1 MKIKTIKQN
10 LSLLLSCVLILT
22 NVANTYALSSIRADK
37 NINITTIETSQANVV
52 YLKNG
57 EGSLTLGNGTVNNP
71 YQNIR
76 TALKNIKNGQTLKL
90 VGTVSY
96 TKYEVDNEKAPL
108 PLIIDK
114 NITIEGSSGKLPTDV
129 DADGLVIRAPIQ
141 LGANVTFKNIKLQ
154 LVPQVV
160 LGAGGRQ
167 NILGAQSPM
176 AATIFAAGNTLT
188 LDNVNTK
195 VGTNSLQDKD
205 RPYISGGTYK
215 NNGTL
220 GKKSVI
226 NIINPNSQTK
236 FAAIYAGDYWNDRNI
251 DVEINLNSS
260 VLNNK
265 IYTGGFSKK
274 LTGNVSVRLGDKSN
288 IYSFDKT
295 NHSGN
300 LNVTVDKD
308 SYMDNLDI
316 NGIDELT
323 LDENA
328 KVILK
333 KGSDL
338 NIKNINIKKDSVLDL
353 RKGNNLN
360 LKGNL
365 TGANNVNNAGCVLIA
380 STQTLN
386 ISNEVIGIT
395 KLNHL
400 NTIYSQV
407 VANNHQYVKANKSS
421 NGDFVLDNI
430 VHRGYI
436 LEKNISGNN
445 KIWTVVKGNNI
456 FKDFIWG
463 SEYNEII
470 KPSKYKDYDISLS
483 FINDKGANYIPYNQ
497 DWDDFEFTLKKAD
510 GTILDEYS
518 ALDDMDICFI
528 VNYLSGEITLNI
540 LNENYEGTVRLS
552 VKNKVANKSAIKDI
566 IISKEKIV
574 EQKPEIPNKPEEK
587 PNKVSGI
594 KATSNSYNSIKLTW
608 NKVENADG
616 YSVYTSTSKDGKY
629 TLNSSIKGN
638 STASKVISGLN
649 TNTTYYYKVRAY
661 KMIDD
666 KKTYGSYSSIVSV
679 KPVLSN
685 TVATAQ
691 AVSYNSSKVNWSAV
705 NGANGYAVYRSTSK
719 DGKYTLRKTITSKN
733 TIEFTDTGLDTN
745 TTYYYKVRPYRMI
758 EDKKE
763 YGSYSEIVCAK
774 PVLSKTTITVS
785 STSKKATIKWNKVLG
800 ASGYKVYSAT
810 SSDGTYSL
818 KKTITSINTLSYTN
832 TNLVSGKTYY
842 YKVRAYRN
850 VNGNVVYGPYSVVKS
865 QKIK

>member
-37 NINITTIETSQANVV
+37 NINITARETSQANVV

-108 PLIIDK
+108 PLMINK

-129 DADGLVIRAPIQ
+129 DADGLVVRAPIQ

-220 GKKSVI
+220 GEKSVI

-574 EQKPEIPNKPEEK
+574 ELKPEIPNKPEEK

-608 NKVENADG
+608 NK
-616 YSVYTSTSKDGKY
+616 T
-629 TLNSSIKGN
+629 
-638 STASKVISGLN
+638 
-649 TNTTYYYKVRAY
+649 
-661 KMIDD
+661 
-666 KKTYGSYSSIVSV
+666 
-679 KPVLSN
+679 
-685 TVATAQ
+685 
-691 AVSYNSSKVNWSAV
+691 V

-745 TTYYYKVRPYRMI
+745 TTYYYKVRAYRMI
-758 EDKKE
+758 ADKKK

-785 STSKKATIKWNKVLG
+785 SKSKKATIKWNKVLG

-850 VNGNVVYGPYSVVKS
+850 VNGKVVYGPYSAVKS
-865 QKIK
+865 KKIK

>member
-37 NINITTIETSQANVV
+37 NINITARETSQANVV

-108 PLIIDK
+108 PLMINK

-129 DADGLVIRAPIQ
+129 DADGLVVRAPIQ

-220 GKKSVI
+220 GEKSVI

-463 SEYNEII
+463 NEYNEII

-540 LNENYEGTVRLS
+540 LNENYEGKVRLS

-574 EQKPEIPNKPEEK
+574 EPKPEIPNKPEEK

-608 NKVENADG
+608 NKA
-616 YSVYTSTSKDGKY
+616 
-629 TLNSSIKGN
+629 I
-638 STASKVISGLN
+638 
-649 TNTTYYYKVRAY
+649 
-661 KMIDD
+661 
-666 KKTYGSYSSIVSV
+666 
-679 KPVLSN
+679 
-685 TVATAQ
+685 
-691 AVSYNSSKVNWSAV
+691 

-810 SSDGTYSL
+810 SSNGTYSL

-850 VNGNVVYGPYSVVKS
+850 VNGKVVYGPYSAVKS
-865 QKIK
+865 KKIK

>member
-37 NINITTIETSQANVV
+37 NINITARETSQANVV

-108 PLIIDK
+108 PLMINK

-129 DADGLVIRAPIQ
+129 DADGLVVRAPIQ

-220 GKKSVI
+220 GEKSVI

-463 SEYNEII
+463 NEYNEII

-540 LNENYEGTVRLS
+540 LNENYEGKVRLS

-574 EQKPEIPNKPEEK
+574 EPKPEIPNKPEEK

-608 NKVENADG
+608 NKV
-616 YSVYTSTSKDGKY
+616 
-629 TLNSSIKGN
+629 I
-638 STASKVISGLN
+638 
-649 TNTTYYYKVRAY
+649 
-661 KMIDD
+661 
-666 KKTYGSYSSIVSV
+666 
-679 KPVLSN
+679 
-685 TVATAQ
+685 
-691 AVSYNSSKVNWSAV
+691 

-745 TTYYYKVRPYRMI
+745 TTYYYKVRAYRMI
-758 EDKKE
+758 ADKKK

-785 STSKKATIKWNKVLG
+785 SKSKKATIKWNKVLG

-810 SSDGTYSL
+810 SSNGTYSL

-850 VNGNVVYGPYSVVKS
+850 VNGKVVYGPYSSVKS
-865 QKIK
+865 KKIK

>member
-108 PLIIDK
+108 PLMINK

-129 DADGLVIRAPIQ
+129 DADGLVVRAPIQ

-220 GKKSVI
+220 GEKSVI

-540 LNENYEGTVRLS
+540 LNENYEGKVILS
-552 VKNKVANKSAIKDI
+552 VKNKKTNKSASKDI

-574 EQKPEIPNKPEEK
+574 EPKPETPNKPEEK
-587 PNKVSGI
+587 PNKVLGI

-608 NKVENADG
+608 NKA
-616 YSVYTSTSKDGKY
+616 
-629 TLNSSIKGN
+629 I
-638 STASKVISGLN
+638 
-649 TNTTYYYKVRAY
+649 
-661 KMIDD
+661 
-666 KKTYGSYSSIVSV
+666 
-679 KPVLSN
+679 
-685 TVATAQ
+685 
-691 AVSYNSSKVNWSAV
+691 

-785 STSKKATIKWNKVLG
+785 SKSKKATIKWNKVLG

-850 VNGNVVYGPYSVVKS
+850 VNGKVVYGPYSAVKS
-865 QKIK
+865 KKIK

>member
-37 NINITTIETSQANVV
+37 NINITARETSQANVV

-108 PLIIDK
+108 PLMINK

-129 DADGLVIRAPIQ
+129 DADGLVVRAPIQ

-195 VGTNSLQDKD
+195 VGTSSLQDKD

-220 GKKSVI
+220 GEKSVI

-365 TGANNVNNAGCVLIA
+365 TGANNVNNAGCMLIA

-463 SEYNEII
+463 NEYNEII

-540 LNENYEGTVRLS
+540 LNENYEGKVILS
-552 VKNKVANKSAIKDI
+552 VKNKKTNKSASKDI

-574 EQKPEIPNKPEEK
+574 EPK
-587 PNKVSGI
+587 PNKVLGI

-608 NKVENADG
+608 NKA
-616 YSVYTSTSKDGKY
+616 
-629 TLNSSIKGN
+629 I
-638 STASKVISGLN
+638 
-649 TNTTYYYKVRAY
+649 
-661 KMIDD
+661 
-666 KKTYGSYSSIVSV
+666 
-679 KPVLSN
+679 
-685 TVATAQ
+685 
-691 AVSYNSSKVNWSAV
+691 

-745 TTYYYKVRPYRMI
+745 TTYYYKVRAYRMI
-758 EDKKE
+758 ADKKK

-785 STSKKATIKWNKVLG
+785 SKSKKATIKWNKVLG

-850 VNGNVVYGPYSVVKS
+850 VNGKVVYGPYSAVKS
-865 QKIK
+865 KKIK

>member
-37 NINITTIETSQANVV
+37 NINITARETSQANVV

-57 EGSLTLGNGTVNNP
+57 EGSLTIGNGTVNNP

-108 PLIIDK
+108 PLMIDK

-129 DADGLVIRAPIQ
+129 DADGLVVRAPIQ

-574 EQKPEIPNKPEEK
+574 EPKPEIPNKPEEK

-608 NKVENADG
+608 NK
-616 YSVYTSTSKDGKY
+616 T
-629 TLNSSIKGN
+629 
-638 STASKVISGLN
+638 
-649 TNTTYYYKVRAY
+649 
-661 KMIDD
+661 
-666 KKTYGSYSSIVSV
+666 
-679 KPVLSN
+679 
-685 TVATAQ
+685 
-691 AVSYNSSKVNWSAV
+691 V

-850 VNGNVVYGPYSVVKS
+850 VNGKVVYGPYSAVKS
-865 QKIK
+865 KKIK

>member
-37 NINITTIETSQANVV
+37 NINITARETSQANVV

-108 PLIIDK
+108 PLMINK

-129 DADGLVIRAPIQ
+129 DADGLVVRAPIQ

-220 GKKSVI
+220 GEKSVI

-470 KPSKYKDYDISLS
+470 KPSKDKDYDISLS

-540 LNENYEGTVRLS
+540 LNENYEGKVILS
-552 VKNKVANKSAIKDI
+552 VKNKKTNKSASKDI

-574 EQKPEIPNKPEEK
+574 EPKPEIPNKPEEK

-608 NKVENADG
+608 NKA
-616 YSVYTSTSKDGKY
+616 
-629 TLNSSIKGN
+629 I
-638 STASKVISGLN
+638 
-649 TNTTYYYKVRAY
+649 
-661 KMIDD
+661 
-666 KKTYGSYSSIVSV
+666 
-679 KPVLSN
+679 
-685 TVATAQ
+685 
-691 AVSYNSSKVNWSAV
+691 

-745 TTYYYKVRPYRMI
+745 TTYYYKVRAYRMI
-758 EDKKE
+758 ADKKK

-810 SSDGTYSL
+810 SSNGTYSL

-850 VNGNVVYGPYSVVKS
+850 VNGNIIYGPYSAVKS
-865 QKIK
+865 KKIK

>member
-37 NINITTIETSQANVV
+37 NINITARETSQANVV

-57 EGSLTLGNGTVNNP
+57 EGSLTIGNGTVNNP

-96 TKYEVDNEKAPL
+96 TKYEEDNEKAPL

-129 DADGLVIRAPIQ
+129 DADGLVVRAPIQ

-220 GKKSVI
+220 GEKSVI

-445 KIWTVVKGNNI
+445 KIWTVIKGNNI

-540 LNENYEGTVRLS
+540 LNENYEGKVRLS

-574 EQKPEIPNKPEEK
+574 EPKPETPNKPEEK

-608 NKVENADG
+608 NKA
-616 YSVYTSTSKDGKY
+616 
-629 TLNSSIKGN
+629 I
-638 STASKVISGLN
+638 
-649 TNTTYYYKVRAY
+649 
-661 KMIDD
+661 
-666 KKTYGSYSSIVSV
+666 
-679 KPVLSN
+679 
-685 TVATAQ
+685 
-691 AVSYNSSKVNWSAV
+691 

-745 TTYYYKVRPYRMI
+745 TTYYYKVRAYRMI
-758 EDKKE
+758 ADQKK

-785 STSKKATIKWNKVLG
+785 SKSKKATIKWNKVLG

-810 SSDGTYSL
+810 SSNGTYSL

-850 VNGNVVYGPYSVVKS
+850 VNGKVVYGPYSAVKS
-865 QKIK
+865 KKIK

>member
-37 NINITTIETSQANVV
+37 NINITDRETSQANVV

-108 PLIIDK
+108 PLMINK

-129 DADGLVIRAPIQ
+129 DADGLVVRAPIQ

-176 AATIFAAGNTLT
+176 AATIFVAGNTLT

-195 VGTNSLQDKD
+195 VGTSSLQDKD

-220 GKKSVI
+220 GEKSVI

-365 TGANNVNNAGCVLIA
+365 TGANNVNNAGCMLIA

-386 ISNEVIGIT
+386 ISNEVIGVT

-463 SEYNEII
+463 NEYNEII

-540 LNENYEGTVRLS
+540 LNENYEGKVILS
-552 VKNKVANKSAIKDI
+552 VKNKKTNKSASKDI

-574 EQKPEIPNKPEEK
+574 EPKPETPNKPEEK
-587 PNKVSGI
+587 PNKVLGI

-608 NKVENADG
+608 NKA
-616 YSVYTSTSKDGKY
+616 
-629 TLNSSIKGN
+629 I
-638 STASKVISGLN
+638 
-649 TNTTYYYKVRAY
+649 
-661 KMIDD
+661 
-666 KKTYGSYSSIVSV
+666 
-679 KPVLSN
+679 
-685 TVATAQ
+685 
-691 AVSYNSSKVNWSAV
+691 

-745 TTYYYKVRPYRMI
+745 TTYYYKVRAYRMI
-758 EDKKE
+758 ADKKK

-785 STSKKATIKWNKVLG
+785 SKSKKATIKWNKVLG

-810 SSDGTYSL
+810 SSNGTYSL

-850 VNGNVVYGPYSVVKS
+850 VNGKVVYGPYSAVKS
-865 QKIK
+865 KKIK

>member
-37 NINITTIETSQANVV
+37 NINITARETSQANVV

-108 PLIIDK
+108 PLMINK

-129 DADGLVIRAPIQ
+129 DADGLVVRAPIQ

-195 VGTNSLQDKD
+195 VGTSSLQDKD

-220 GKKSVI
+220 GEKSVI

-365 TGANNVNNAGCVLIA
+365 TGANNVNNAGCMLIA

-463 SEYNEII
+463 SEYNDII

-540 LNENYEGTVRLS
+540 LNENYEGKVILS
-552 VKNKVANKSAIKDI
+552 VKNKKTNKSASKDI

-574 EQKPEIPNKPEEK
+574 EPKPETPNKPEEK
-587 PNKVSGI
+587 PNKVLGI

-608 NKVENADG
+608 NKA
-616 YSVYTSTSKDGKY
+616 
-629 TLNSSIKGN
+629 I
-638 STASKVISGLN
+638 
-649 TNTTYYYKVRAY
+649 
-661 KMIDD
+661 
-666 KKTYGSYSSIVSV
+666 
-679 KPVLSN
+679 
-685 TVATAQ
+685 
-691 AVSYNSSKVNWSAV
+691 

-745 TTYYYKVRPYRMI
+745 TTYYYKVRAYRMI
-758 EDKKE
+758 ADKKK

-785 STSKKATIKWNKVLG
+785 SKSKKATIKWNKVLG

-850 VNGNVVYGPYSVVKS
+850 VNGKVVYGPYSAVKS
-865 QKIK
+865 KKIK

>member
-37 NINITTIETSQANVV
+37 NINITARETSQANVV

-108 PLIIDK
+108 PLMIDK

-129 DADGLVIRAPIQ
+129 DADGLVVRAPIQ

-540 LNENYEGTVRLS
+540 LNENYEGKVILS
-552 VKNKVANKSAIKDI
+552 VKNKKTNKSASKDI

-574 EQKPEIPNKPEEK
+574 EPKPETPNKPEEK
-587 PNKVSGI
+587 PNKVLGI

-608 NKVENADG
+608 NKA
-616 YSVYTSTSKDGKY
+616 
-629 TLNSSIKGN
+629 I
-638 STASKVISGLN
+638 
-649 TNTTYYYKVRAY
+649 
-661 KMIDD
+661 
-666 KKTYGSYSSIVSV
+666 
-679 KPVLSN
+679 
-685 TVATAQ
+685 
-691 AVSYNSSKVNWSAV
+691 

-745 TTYYYKVRPYRMI
+745 TTYYYKVRAYRMI
-758 EDKKE
+758 ADKKK

-785 STSKKATIKWNKVLG
+785 SKSKKATIKWNKVLG

-810 SSDGTYSL
+810 SSNGTYSL

>member
-37 NINITTIETSQANVV
+37 NINITARETSQANVV

-57 EGSLTLGNGTVNNP
+57 EGSLTIGNGTVNNP

-108 PLIIDK
+108 PLMINK

-129 DADGLVIRAPIQ
+129 DADGLVVRAPIQ

-220 GKKSVI
+220 GEKSVI

-540 LNENYEGTVRLS
+540 LNENYEGKVILS
-552 VKNKVANKSAIKDI
+552 VKNKKTNKSASKDI

-574 EQKPEIPNKPEEK
+574 EPKPETPNKPEEK

-594 KATSNSYNSIKLTW
+594 KATSNSYHSIKLTW
-608 NKVENADG
+608 N
-616 YSVYTSTSKDGKY
+616 T
-629 TLNSSIKGN
+629 
-638 STASKVISGLN
+638 
-649 TNTTYYYKVRAY
+649 
-661 KMIDD
+661 
-666 KKTYGSYSSIVSV
+666 
-679 KPVLSN
+679 
-685 TVATAQ
+685 
-691 AVSYNSSKVNWSAV
+691 AV

-745 TTYYYKVRPYRMI
+745 TTYYYKVRAYRMI
-758 EDKKE
+758 ADKKK

-785 STSKKATIKWNKVLG
+785 SKSKKATIKWNKVLG

-810 SSDGTYSL
+810 SSNGTYSL

-850 VNGNVVYGPYSVVKS
+850 VNGKVVYGPYSAVKS
-865 QKIK
+865 KKIK

>member
-22 NVANTYALSSIRADK
+22 NVANTYALSSIKADK
-37 NINITTIETSQANVV
+37 NINITDRETSQANVV

-57 EGSLTLGNGTVNNP
+57 EGSQTLGNGTANNP

-96 TKYEVDNEKAPL
+96 TKYEVDKEKAPL
-108 PLIIDK
+108 PLMINK

-129 DADGLVIRAPIQ
+129 DADGLVVRAPIQ

-220 GKKSVI
+220 GEKSVI

-463 SEYNEII
+463 NEYNEII

-540 LNENYEGTVRLS
+540 LNENYEGKVILS
-552 VKNKVANKSAIKDI
+552 VKNKKTNKSASKDI

-574 EQKPEIPNKPEEK
+574 EPKPETPNKPEEK
-587 PNKVSGI
+587 PNKVLGI

-608 NKVENADG
+608 NKA
-616 YSVYTSTSKDGKY
+616 
-629 TLNSSIKGN
+629 I
-638 STASKVISGLN
+638 
-649 TNTTYYYKVRAY
+649 
-661 KMIDD
+661 
-666 KKTYGSYSSIVSV
+666 
-679 KPVLSN
+679 
-685 TVATAQ
+685 
-691 AVSYNSSKVNWSAV
+691 

-745 TTYYYKVRPYRMI
+745 TTYYYKVRAYRMI
-758 EDKKE
+758 ADKKK

-785 STSKKATIKWNKVLG
+785 SKSKKATIKWNKVLG

-810 SSDGTYSL
+810 SSNGTYSL

-850 VNGNVVYGPYSVVKS
+850 VNGKVVYGPYSAVKS
-865 QKIK
+865 KKIK

>member
-37 NINITTIETSQANVV
+37 NINITARETSQANVV

-57 EGSLTLGNGTVNNP
+57 EGSLTIGNGTVNNP

-108 PLIIDK
+108 PLMIDK
-114 NITIEGSSGKLPTDV
+114 NIIIEGSSGKLPTDV
-129 DADGLVIRAPIQ
+129 DADGLVVRAPIQ

-574 EQKPEIPNKPEEK
+574 ELKPEIPNKPEEK

-608 NKVENADG
+608 NK
-616 YSVYTSTSKDGKY
+616 T
-629 TLNSSIKGN
+629 
-638 STASKVISGLN
+638 
-649 TNTTYYYKVRAY
+649 
-661 KMIDD
+661 
-666 KKTYGSYSSIVSV
+666 
-679 KPVLSN
+679 
-685 TVATAQ
+685 
-691 AVSYNSSKVNWSAV
+691 V

-745 TTYYYKVRPYRMI
+745 TTYYYKVRAYRMI
-758 EDKKE
+758 ADKKK

-774 PVLSKTTITVS
+774 PVLSKTKITVS
-785 STSKKATIKWNKVLG
+785 SKSKKATIKWNKVLG

-850 VNGNVVYGPYSVVKS
+850 VNGKVVYGPYSAVKS
-865 QKIK
+865 KKIK

>member
-574 EQKPEIPNKPEEK
+574 EPKPEIHNKPEEK

-608 NKVENADG
+608 NK
-616 YSVYTSTSKDGKY
+616 T
-629 TLNSSIKGN
+629 
-638 STASKVISGLN
+638 
-649 TNTTYYYKVRAY
+649 
-661 KMIDD
+661 
-666 KKTYGSYSSIVSV
+666 
-679 KPVLSN
+679 
-685 TVATAQ
+685 
-691 AVSYNSSKVNWSAV
+691 V

>member
-22 NVANTYALSSIRADK
+22 NVANTYALSSIKADK
-37 NINITTIETSQANVV
+37 NINITDRETSQANVV

-57 EGSLTLGNGTVNNP
+57 EGSQTLGNGTANNP

-96 TKYEVDNEKAPL
+96 TKYEVDKEKAPL
-108 PLIIDK
+108 PLMIDK

-129 DADGLVIRAPIQ
+129 DADGLVVRAPIQ
-141 LGANVTFKNIKLQ
+141 LGANVTFKDIKLQ

-220 GKKSVI
+220 GEKSVI

-463 SEYNEII
+463 NEYNEII

-540 LNENYEGTVRLS
+540 LNENYEGKVILS
-552 VKNKVANKSAIKDI
+552 VKNKKTNKSASKDI

-574 EQKPEIPNKPEEK
+574 EPKPETPNKPEEK
-587 PNKVSGI
+587 PNKVLGI

-608 NKVENADG
+608 NKA
-616 YSVYTSTSKDGKY
+616 
-629 TLNSSIKGN
+629 I
-638 STASKVISGLN
+638 
-649 TNTTYYYKVRAY
+649 
-661 KMIDD
+661 
-666 KKTYGSYSSIVSV
+666 
-679 KPVLSN
+679 
-685 TVATAQ
+685 
-691 AVSYNSSKVNWSAV
+691 

-745 TTYYYKVRPYRMI
+745 TTYYYKVRAYRMI
-758 EDKKE
+758 ADKKK

-785 STSKKATIKWNKVLG
+785 SKSKKATIKWNKVLG

-810 SSDGTYSL
+810 SSNGTYSL

-850 VNGNVVYGPYSVVKS
+850 VNGKVVYGPYSAVKS
-865 QKIK
+865 KKIK

>member
-37 NINITTIETSQANVV
+37 NINITARETSQANVV

-108 PLIIDK
+108 PLMINK

-129 DADGLVIRAPIQ
+129 DADGLVVRAPIQ

-195 VGTNSLQDKD
+195 VGTSSLQDKD

-220 GKKSVI
+220 GEKSVI

-540 LNENYEGTVRLS
+540 LNENYEGKVILS
-552 VKNKVANKSAIKDI
+552 VKNKKTNKSASKDI

-574 EQKPEIPNKPEEK
+574 EPKPETPNKPEEK
-587 PNKVSGI
+587 PNKVLGI

-608 NKVENADG
+608 NKA
-616 YSVYTSTSKDGKY
+616 
-629 TLNSSIKGN
+629 I
-638 STASKVISGLN
+638 
-649 TNTTYYYKVRAY
+649 
-661 KMIDD
+661 
-666 KKTYGSYSSIVSV
+666 
-679 KPVLSN
+679 
-685 TVATAQ
+685 
-691 AVSYNSSKVNWSAV
+691 

-745 TTYYYKVRPYRMI
+745 TTYYYKVRAYRMI
-758 EDKKE
+758 ADKKK

-785 STSKKATIKWNKVLG
+785 SKSKKATIKWNKVLG

-810 SSDGTYSL
+810 SSNGTYSL

-850 VNGNVVYGPYSVVKS
+850 VNGKVVYGPYSAVKS
-865 QKIK
+865 KKIK

>member
-37 NINITTIETSQANVV
+37 NINITARETSQANVV

-57 EGSLTLGNGTVNNP
+57 EGSLTIGNGTVNNP

-108 PLIIDK
+108 PLMIDK
-114 NITIEGSSGKLPTDV
+114 NIIIEGSSGKLPTDV
-129 DADGLVIRAPIQ
+129 DADGLVVRAPIQ

-574 EQKPEIPNKPEEK
+574 VPKPEIPNKPEEK

-608 NKVENADG
+608 NK
-616 YSVYTSTSKDGKY
+616 T
-629 TLNSSIKGN
+629 
-638 STASKVISGLN
+638 
-649 TNTTYYYKVRAY
+649 
-661 KMIDD
+661 
-666 KKTYGSYSSIVSV
+666 
-679 KPVLSN
+679 
-685 TVATAQ
+685 
-691 AVSYNSSKVNWSAV
+691 V

-758 EDKKE
+758 SDKKE

-774 PVLSKTTITVS
+774 PVLSKTKITVS

>member
-37 NINITTIETSQANVV
+37 NINITARETSQANVV

-108 PLIIDK
+108 PLMIDK

-129 DADGLVIRAPIQ
+129 DADGLVVRAPIQ

-215 NNGTL
+215 NNGIL
-220 GKKSVI
+220 GEKSVI

-574 EQKPEIPNKPEEK
+574 EPKPEIPNKPEEK

-608 NKVENADG
+608 NK
-616 YSVYTSTSKDGKY
+616 T
-629 TLNSSIKGN
+629 
-638 STASKVISGLN
+638 
-649 TNTTYYYKVRAY
+649 
-661 KMIDD
+661 
-666 KKTYGSYSSIVSV
+666 
-679 KPVLSN
+679 
-685 TVATAQ
+685 
-691 AVSYNSSKVNWSAV
+691 V

-745 TTYYYKVRPYRMI
+745 TTYYYKVRAYRMI
-758 EDKKE
+758 ADQKK

-785 STSKKATIKWNKVLG
+785 SKSKKATIKWNKVLG

-810 SSDGTYSL
+810 SSNGTYSL

-850 VNGNVVYGPYSVVKS
+850 VNGKVVYGPYSAVKS
-865 QKIK
+865 KKIK

>member
-37 NINITTIETSQANVV
+37 NINITARETSQANVV

-57 EGSLTLGNGTVNNP
+57 EGSLTIGNGTVNNP

-108 PLIIDK
+108 PLMIDK
-114 NITIEGSSGKLPTDV
+114 NIIIEGSSGKLPTDV
-129 DADGLVIRAPIQ
+129 DADGLVVRAPIQ

-160 LGAGGRQ
+160 LVAGGRQ

-260 VLNNK
+260 ILNNK

-445 KIWTVVKGNNI
+445 KIWTVIKGNNI

-574 EQKPEIPNKPEEK
+574 EPKPEIPNKPEEK

-608 NKVENADG
+608 NK
-616 YSVYTSTSKDGKY
+616 T
-629 TLNSSIKGN
+629 
-638 STASKVISGLN
+638 
-649 TNTTYYYKVRAY
+649 
-661 KMIDD
+661 
-666 KKTYGSYSSIVSV
+666 
-679 KPVLSN
+679 
-685 TVATAQ
+685 
-691 AVSYNSSKVNWSAV
+691 V

-758 EDKKE
+758 SDKKE

-850 VNGNVVYGPYSVVKS
+850 VNGKVVYGPYSAVKS
-865 QKIK
+865 KKIK

>member
-22 NVANTYALSSIRADK
+22 NVTNTYALSSIRADK
-37 NINITTIETSQANVV
+37 NINITARETSQANVV

-108 PLIIDK
+108 PLMINK

-129 DADGLVIRAPIQ
+129 DADGLVVRAPIQ

-167 NILGAQSPM
+167 NILGAQLPM

-220 GKKSVI
+220 GEKSVI

-274 LTGNVSVRLGDKSN
+274 LTGNVSVILGDKSN

-463 SEYNEII
+463 NEYNEII

-510 GTILDEYS
+510 GTTLDEYS
-518 ALDDMDICFI
+518 ALDDIDICFI

-540 LNENYEGTVRLS
+540 LNENYEGKVRLS
-552 VKNKVANKSAIKDI
+552 VKNKKTNKSAIKDI

-574 EQKPEIPNKPEEK
+574 EPKPETPNKPEEK
-587 PNKVSGI
+587 PNKVLGI

-608 NKVENADG
+608 NKV
-616 YSVYTSTSKDGKY
+616 
-629 TLNSSIKGN
+629 I
-638 STASKVISGLN
+638 
-649 TNTTYYYKVRAY
+649 
-661 KMIDD
+661 
-666 KKTYGSYSSIVSV
+666 
-679 KPVLSN
+679 
-685 TVATAQ
+685 
-691 AVSYNSSKVNWSAV
+691 

-745 TTYYYKVRPYRMI
+745 TTYYYKVRAYRMI
-758 EDKKE
+758 ADKKK

-785 STSKKATIKWNKVLG
+785 SKSKKATIKWNKVLG

-810 SSDGTYSL
+810 SSNGTYSL

-850 VNGNVVYGPYSVVKS
+850 VNGKVVYGPYSAVKS
-865 QKIK
+865 KKIK

>member
-37 NINITTIETSQANVV
+37 NINITARETSQANVV

-57 EGSLTLGNGTVNNP
+57 EGSLTIGNGTVNNP

-108 PLIIDK
+108 PLMINK

-129 DADGLVIRAPIQ
+129 DADGLVVRAPIQ

-540 LNENYEGTVRLS
+540 LNENYEGKVILS
-552 VKNKVANKSAIKDI
+552 VKNKKTNKSASKDI

-574 EQKPEIPNKPEEK
+574 EPKPETPNKPEEK
-587 PNKVSGI
+587 PNKVLGI

-608 NKVENADG
+608 NKA
-616 YSVYTSTSKDGKY
+616 
-629 TLNSSIKGN
+629 I
-638 STASKVISGLN
+638 
-649 TNTTYYYKVRAY
+649 
-661 KMIDD
+661 
-666 KKTYGSYSSIVSV
+666 
-679 KPVLSN
+679 
-685 TVATAQ
+685 
-691 AVSYNSSKVNWSAV
+691 

-785 STSKKATIKWNKVLG
+785 SKSKKATIKWNKVLG

-850 VNGNVVYGPYSVVKS
+850 VNGKVVYGPYSAVKS
-865 QKIK
+865 KKIK

>member
-37 NINITTIETSQANVV
+37 NINITARETSQANVV

-108 PLIIDK
+108 PLMINK
-114 NITIEGSSGKLPTDV
+114 NITIEGASGKLPTDV
-129 DADGLVIRAPIQ
+129 DADGLVVRAPIQ

-215 NNGTL
+215 NNGIL
-220 GKKSVI
+220 GEKSVI

-463 SEYNEII
+463 NEYNEII

-497 DWDDFEFTLKKAD
+497 DWDDFEFTLKKKAD

-574 EQKPEIPNKPEEK
+574 EPKPEIPNKPEEK

-608 NKVENADG
+608 NK
-616 YSVYTSTSKDGKY
+616 T
-629 TLNSSIKGN
+629 
-638 STASKVISGLN
+638 
-649 TNTTYYYKVRAY
+649 
-661 KMIDD
+661 
-666 KKTYGSYSSIVSV
+666 
-679 KPVLSN
+679 
-685 TVATAQ
+685 
-691 AVSYNSSKVNWSAV
+691 V

-745 TTYYYKVRPYRMI
+745 TTYYYKVRAYRMI
-758 EDKKE
+758 ADQKK

-785 STSKKATIKWNKVLG
+785 SKSKKATIKWNKVLG

-810 SSDGTYSL
+810 SSNGTYSL

-850 VNGNVVYGPYSVVKS
+850 VNGKVVYGPYSAVKS
-865 QKIK
+865 KKIK

>member
-37 NINITTIETSQANVV
+37 NINITARETSQANVV

-57 EGSLTLGNGTVNNP
+57 EGSLTIGNGTVNNP

-574 EQKPEIPNKPEEK
+574 EPKPEIPNKPEEK
-587 PNKVSGI
+587 ANKVSGI

-608 NKVENADG
+608 NK
-616 YSVYTSTSKDGKY
+616 T
-629 TLNSSIKGN
+629 
-638 STASKVISGLN
+638 
-649 TNTTYYYKVRAY
+649 
-661 KMIDD
+661 
-666 KKTYGSYSSIVSV
+666 
-679 KPVLSN
+679 
-685 TVATAQ
+685 
-691 AVSYNSSKVNWSAV
+691 V

-758 EDKKE
+758 ADKKK

-774 PVLSKTTITVS
+774 PVLSKTKITVS
-785 STSKKATIKWNKVLG
+785 SKSKKATIKWNKVLG

-850 VNGNVVYGPYSVVKS
+850 VNGKVVYGPYSAVKS
-865 QKIK
+865 KKIK

>member
-37 NINITTIETSQANVV
+37 NINITARETSQANVV

-129 DADGLVIRAPIQ
+129 DADGLVVRAPIQ

-220 GKKSVI
+220 GEKSVI

-365 TGANNVNNAGCVLIA
+365 TGANNVNNAGCMLIA

-540 LNENYEGTVRLS
+540 LNENYEGKVRLS

-574 EQKPEIPNKPEEK
+574 EPKPETPNKPEEK

-608 NKVENADG
+608 NKV
-616 YSVYTSTSKDGKY
+616 
-629 TLNSSIKGN
+629 I
-638 STASKVISGLN
+638 
-649 TNTTYYYKVRAY
+649 
-661 KMIDD
+661 
-666 KKTYGSYSSIVSV
+666 
-679 KPVLSN
+679 
-685 TVATAQ
+685 
-691 AVSYNSSKVNWSAV
+691 
-705 NGANGYAVYRSTSK
+705 NGANGYDVYRSTSK

-745 TTYYYKVRPYRMI
+745 TTYYYKVRAYRMI
-758 EDKKE
+758 ADKKK

-785 STSKKATIKWNKVLG
+785 SKSKKATIKWNKVLG

-810 SSDGTYSL
+810 SSNGTYSL

-850 VNGNVVYGPYSVVKS
+850 VNGKVVYGPYSAVKS
-865 QKIK
+865 KKIK

>member
-37 NINITTIETSQANVV
+37 NINITARETSQANVV

-108 PLIIDK
+108 PLMINK
-114 NITIEGSSGKLPTDV
+114 NITIEGASGKLPTDV
-129 DADGLVIRAPIQ
+129 DADGLVVRAPIQ

-220 GKKSVI
+220 GEKSVI

-365 TGANNVNNAGCVLIA
+365 TGANNVNNAGCMLIA

-540 LNENYEGTVRLS
+540 LNENYEGKVRLS

-574 EQKPEIPNKPEEK
+574 EPKPETPNKPEEK
-587 PNKVSGI
+587 PNKVLGI

-608 NKVENADG
+608 NKA
-616 YSVYTSTSKDGKY
+616 
-629 TLNSSIKGN
+629 I
-638 STASKVISGLN
+638 
-649 TNTTYYYKVRAY
+649 
-661 KMIDD
+661 
-666 KKTYGSYSSIVSV
+666 
-679 KPVLSN
+679 
-685 TVATAQ
+685 
-691 AVSYNSSKVNWSAV
+691 

-745 TTYYYKVRPYRMI
+745 TTYYYKVRAYRMI
-758 EDKKE
+758 ADKKK

-785 STSKKATIKWNKVLG
+785 SKSKKATIKWNKVLG

-810 SSDGTYSL
+810 SSNGTYSL

-850 VNGNVVYGPYSVVKS
+850 VNGKVVYGPYSAVKS
-865 QKIK
+865 KKIK

>member
-574 EQKPEIPNKPEEK
+574 EPKPEIPNKPEEK

-608 NKVENADG
+608 NK
-616 YSVYTSTSKDGKY
+616 T
-629 TLNSSIKGN
+629 
-638 STASKVISGLN
+638 
-649 TNTTYYYKVRAY
+649 
-661 KMIDD
+661 
-666 KKTYGSYSSIVSV
+666 
-679 KPVLSN
+679 
-685 TVATAQ
+685 
-691 AVSYNSSKVNWSAV
+691 V

>member
-37 NINITTIETSQANVV
+37 NINITARETSQANVV

-129 DADGLVIRAPIQ
+129 DADGLVVRGPIQ

-365 TGANNVNNAGCVLIA
+365 TGANNVNNAGCVLMA

-436 LEKNISGNN
+436 LENNISGNN

-470 KPSKYKDYDISLS
+470 KPSKDKDYDISLS

-574 EQKPEIPNKPEEK
+574 EPKPEIPNKPEEK

-608 NKVENADG
+608 NK
-616 YSVYTSTSKDGKY
+616 T
-629 TLNSSIKGN
+629 
-638 STASKVISGLN
+638 
-649 TNTTYYYKVRAY
+649 
-661 KMIDD
+661 
-666 KKTYGSYSSIVSV
+666 
-679 KPVLSN
+679 
-685 TVATAQ
+685 
-691 AVSYNSSKVNWSAV
+691 V

-733 TIEFTDTGLDTN
+733 TIEFADTGLDTN

-758 EDKKE
+758 VDKKE

-850 VNGNVVYGPYSVVKS
+850 VNGKVVYGPYSAVKS

>member
-37 NINITTIETSQANVV
+37 NINITARETSQANVV

-108 PLIIDK
+108 PLMINK
-114 NITIEGSSGKLPTDV
+114 NITIEGASGKLPTDV
-129 DADGLVIRAPIQ
+129 DADGLVVRAPIQ

-215 NNGTL
+215 NNGIL
-220 GKKSVI
+220 GEKSVI

-463 SEYNEII
+463 NEYNEII

-574 EQKPEIPNKPEEK
+574 EPKPEIPNKPEEK

-608 NKVENADG
+608 NK
-616 YSVYTSTSKDGKY
+616 T
-629 TLNSSIKGN
+629 
-638 STASKVISGLN
+638 
-649 TNTTYYYKVRAY
+649 
-661 KMIDD
+661 
-666 KKTYGSYSSIVSV
+666 
-679 KPVLSN
+679 
-685 TVATAQ
+685 
-691 AVSYNSSKVNWSAV
+691 V

-745 TTYYYKVRPYRMI
+745 TTYYYKVRAYRMI
-758 EDKKE
+758 ADKKK

-785 STSKKATIKWNKVLG
+785 SKSKKATIKWNKVLG

-810 SSDGTYSL
+810 SSNGTYSL

-850 VNGNVVYGPYSVVKS
+850 VNGKVVYGPYSAVKS
-865 QKIK
+865 KKIK

>member
-37 NINITTIETSQANVV
+37 NINITARETSQANVV

-108 PLIIDK
+108 PLMINK

-129 DADGLVIRAPIQ
+129 DADGLVVRAPIQ

-220 GKKSVI
+220 GEKSVI

-463 SEYNEII
+463 NEYNEII

-540 LNENYEGTVRLS
+540 LNENYEGKVILS
-552 VKNKVANKSAIKDI
+552 VKNKKTNKSAIKDI

-574 EQKPEIPNKPEEK
+574 EPKPETPNKPEEK
-587 PNKVSGI
+587 PNKVLGI

-608 NKVENADG
+608 NKA
-616 YSVYTSTSKDGKY
+616 
-629 TLNSSIKGN
+629 I
-638 STASKVISGLN
+638 
-649 TNTTYYYKVRAY
+649 
-661 KMIDD
+661 
-666 KKTYGSYSSIVSV
+666 
-679 KPVLSN
+679 
-685 TVATAQ
+685 
-691 AVSYNSSKVNWSAV
+691 

-745 TTYYYKVRPYRMI
+745 TTYYYKVRAYRMI
-758 EDKKE
+758 ADKKK

-785 STSKKATIKWNKVLG
+785 SKSKKATIKWNKVLG

-810 SSDGTYSL
+810 SSNGTYSL

-850 VNGNVVYGPYSVVKS
+850 VNGKVVYGPYSAVKS
-865 QKIK
+865 KKIK

>member
-37 NINITTIETSQANVV
+37 NINITARETSQANVV

-57 EGSLTLGNGTVNNP
+57 EGSLTIGNGTVNNP

-96 TKYEVDNEKAPL
+96 TKYELDNEKAPL
-108 PLIIDK
+108 PLMIDK

-129 DADGLVIRAPIQ
+129 DADGLVVRAPIQ

-421 NGDFVLDNI
+421 NGDFVIDNI

-574 EQKPEIPNKPEEK
+574 EPKPEIHNKPEEK

-608 NKVENADG
+608 NK
-616 YSVYTSTSKDGKY
+616 T
-629 TLNSSIKGN
+629 
-638 STASKVISGLN
+638 
-649 TNTTYYYKVRAY
+649 
-661 KMIDD
+661 
-666 KKTYGSYSSIVSV
+666 
-679 KPVLSN
+679 
-685 TVATAQ
+685 
-691 AVSYNSSKVNWSAV
+691 V

-758 EDKKE
+758 SDKKE

-850 VNGNVVYGPYSVVKS
+850 VNGKVVYGPYSAVKS
-865 QKIK
+865 KKIK

>member
-37 NINITTIETSQANVV
+37 NINITARETSQANVV

-57 EGSLTLGNGTVNNP
+57 EGSLTIGNGTVNNP

-129 DADGLVIRAPIQ
+129 DADGLVVRAPIQ

-540 LNENYEGTVRLS
+540 LNENYEGKVILS
-552 VKNKVANKSAIKDI
+552 VKNKKTNKSASKDI

-574 EQKPEIPNKPEEK
+574 EPKPETPNKPEEK
-587 PNKVSGI
+587 PNKVLGI

-608 NKVENADG
+608 NKA
-616 YSVYTSTSKDGKY
+616 
-629 TLNSSIKGN
+629 I
-638 STASKVISGLN
+638 
-649 TNTTYYYKVRAY
+649 
-661 KMIDD
+661 
-666 KKTYGSYSSIVSV
+666 
-679 KPVLSN
+679 
-685 TVATAQ
+685 
-691 AVSYNSSKVNWSAV
+691 

-745 TTYYYKVRPYRMI
+745 TTYYYKVRAYRMI
-758 EDKKE
+758 ADKKK

-850 VNGNVVYGPYSVVKS
+850 VNGKVVYGPYSAVKS
-865 QKIK
+865 KKIK

>member
-37 NINITTIETSQANVV
+37 NINITARETSQANVV

-57 EGSLTLGNGTVNNP
+57 EGSLTIGNGTVNNP

-108 PLIIDK
+108 PLMIDK
-114 NITIEGSSGKLPTDV
+114 NIIIEGSSGKLPTDV
-129 DADGLVIRAPIQ
+129 DADGLVVRAPIQ

-220 GKKSVI
+220 GKKSII

-463 SEYNEII
+463 NEYNEII

-540 LNENYEGTVRLS
+540 LNENYEGKVRLS

-574 EQKPEIPNKPEEK
+574 EPKPETPNKPEEK

-608 NKVENADG
+608 NK
-616 YSVYTSTSKDGKY
+616 
-629 TLNSSIKGN
+629 
-638 STASKVISGLN
+638 
-649 TNTTYYYKVRAY
+649 
-661 KMIDD
+661 
-666 KKTYGSYSSIVSV
+666 
-679 KPVLSN
+679 
-685 TVATAQ
+685 
-691 AVSYNSSKVNWSAV
+691 AV

-745 TTYYYKVRPYRMI
+745 TTYYYKVRAYRMI
-758 EDKKE
+758 ADKKK

-810 SSDGTYSL
+810 SSNGTYSL

-850 VNGNVVYGPYSVVKS
+850 VNGKVVYGPYSAVKS
-865 QKIK
+865 KKIK

>member
-37 NINITTIETSQANVV
+37 NINITARETSQANVV

-108 PLIIDK
+108 PLMINK

-129 DADGLVIRAPIQ
+129 DADGLVVRAPIQ

-220 GKKSVI
+220 GEKSVI

-365 TGANNVNNAGCVLIA
+365 TGANNVNNAGCMLIA

-463 SEYNEII
+463 NEYNEII

-540 LNENYEGTVRLS
+540 LNENYEGKVRLS

-574 EQKPEIPNKPEEK
+574 EPKPETPNKPEEK
-587 PNKVSGI
+587 PNKVLGI

-608 NKVENADG
+608 NKA
-616 YSVYTSTSKDGKY
+616 
-629 TLNSSIKGN
+629 I
-638 STASKVISGLN
+638 
-649 TNTTYYYKVRAY
+649 
-661 KMIDD
+661 
-666 KKTYGSYSSIVSV
+666 
-679 KPVLSN
+679 
-685 TVATAQ
+685 
-691 AVSYNSSKVNWSAV
+691 

-745 TTYYYKVRPYRMI
+745 TTYYYKVRAYRMI
-758 EDKKE
+758 ADKKK

-785 STSKKATIKWNKVLG
+785 SKSKKATIKWNKVLG

-810 SSDGTYSL
+810 SSNGTYSL

-850 VNGNVVYGPYSVVKS
+850 VNGKVVYGPYSAVKS
-865 QKIK
+865 KKIK

>member
-37 NINITTIETSQANVV
+37 NINITARETSQANVV

-57 EGSLTLGNGTVNNP
+57 EGSLTIGNGTVNNP

-129 DADGLVIRAPIQ
+129 DADGLVVRAPIQ

-574 EQKPEIPNKPEEK
+574 VPKPEIPNKPEEK

-608 NKVENADG
+608 NK
-616 YSVYTSTSKDGKY
+616 T
-629 TLNSSIKGN
+629 
-638 STASKVISGLN
+638 
-649 TNTTYYYKVRAY
+649 
-661 KMIDD
+661 
-666 KKTYGSYSSIVSV
+666 
-679 KPVLSN
+679 
-685 TVATAQ
+685 
-691 AVSYNSSKVNWSAV
+691 V

-758 EDKKE
+758 SDKKE

-774 PVLSKTTITVS
+774 PVLSKTKITVS

-850 VNGNVVYGPYSVVKS
+850 VNGKVVYGPYSAVKS
-865 QKIK
+865 KKIK

>member
-37 NINITTIETSQANVV
+37 NINITARETSQANVV

-108 PLIIDK
+108 PLMIDK

-129 DADGLVIRAPIQ
+129 DADGLVVRAPIQ

-220 GKKSVI
+220 GEKSVI

-574 EQKPEIPNKPEEK
+574 EPKPETPNKPEEK
-587 PNKVSGI
+587 PNKVLGI

-608 NKVENADG
+608 NKA
-616 YSVYTSTSKDGKY
+616 
-629 TLNSSIKGN
+629 I
-638 STASKVISGLN
+638 
-649 TNTTYYYKVRAY
+649 
-661 KMIDD
+661 
-666 KKTYGSYSSIVSV
+666 
-679 KPVLSN
+679 
-685 TVATAQ
+685 
-691 AVSYNSSKVNWSAV
+691 

-745 TTYYYKVRPYRMI
+745 TTYYYKVRAYRMI
-758 EDKKE
+758 ADKKK

-785 STSKKATIKWNKVLG
+785 SKSKKATIKWNKVLG

-810 SSDGTYSL
+810 SSNGTYSL

-850 VNGNVVYGPYSVVKS
+850 VNGKVVYGPYSAVKS
-865 QKIK
+865 KKIK

>member
-37 NINITTIETSQANVV
+37 NINITARETSQANVV

-76 TALKNIKNGQTLKL
+76 TALKNIKNGQILKL

-108 PLIIDK
+108 PLMINK
-114 NITIEGSSGKLPTDV
+114 NITIEGASGKLPTDV
-129 DADGLVIRAPIQ
+129 DADGLVVRAPIQ

-176 AATIFAAGNTLT
+176 AATIFAAGNNLT

-220 GKKSVI
+220 GEKSVI

-463 SEYNEII
+463 NEYNEII

-552 VKNKVANKSAIKDI
+552 VKNKVANKYAIKDI

-574 EQKPEIPNKPEEK
+574 EPKPETPNKPEEK

-608 NKVENADG
+608 NK
-616 YSVYTSTSKDGKY
+616 
-629 TLNSSIKGN
+629 
-638 STASKVISGLN
+638 
-649 TNTTYYYKVRAY
+649 
-661 KMIDD
+661 
-666 KKTYGSYSSIVSV
+666 
-679 KPVLSN
+679 
-685 TVATAQ
+685 
-691 AVSYNSSKVNWSAV
+691 AV

-745 TTYYYKVRPYRMI
+745 TTYYYKVRAYRMI
-758 EDKKE
+758 ADQKK

-785 STSKKATIKWNKVLG
+785 SKSKKATIKWNKVLG

-810 SSDGTYSL
+810 SSNGTYSL

-850 VNGNVVYGPYSVVKS
+850 VNGKVVYGPYSAVKS
-865 QKIK
+865 KKIK

>member
-22 NVANTYALSSIRADK
+22 NLANTYALSSIRADK
-37 NINITTIETSQANVV
+37 NINITARETSQANVV

-108 PLIIDK
+108 PLMINK
-114 NITIEGSSGKLPTDV
+114 NITIEGASGKLPTDV
-129 DADGLVIRAPIQ
+129 DDDGLVVRAPIQ

-215 NNGTL
+215 NNGIL
-220 GKKSVI
+220 GEKSVI

-463 SEYNEII
+463 NEYNEII

-574 EQKPEIPNKPEEK
+574 EPKPEIPNKPEEK

-608 NKVENADG
+608 NK
-616 YSVYTSTSKDGKY
+616 T
-629 TLNSSIKGN
+629 
-638 STASKVISGLN
+638 
-649 TNTTYYYKVRAY
+649 
-661 KMIDD
+661 
-666 KKTYGSYSSIVSV
+666 
-679 KPVLSN
+679 
-685 TVATAQ
+685 
-691 AVSYNSSKVNWSAV
+691 V

-745 TTYYYKVRPYRMI
+745 TTYYYKVRAYRMI
-758 EDKKE
+758 ADQKK

-785 STSKKATIKWNKVLG
+785 SKSKKATIKWNKVLG

-810 SSDGTYSL
+810 SSNGTYSL
-818 KKTITSINTLSYTN
+818 KKTITSSNTLSYTN

-850 VNGNVVYGPYSVVKS
+850 VNGKVVYGPYSAVKS
-865 QKIK
+865 KKIK

>member
-37 NINITTIETSQANVV
+37 NINITARETSQANVV

-57 EGSLTLGNGTVNNP
+57 EGSLTIGNGTVNNP

-108 PLIIDK
+108 PLMIDK
-114 NITIEGSSGKLPTDV
+114 NIIIEGSSGKLPTDV
-129 DADGLVIRAPIQ
+129 DADGLVVRAPIQ

-574 EQKPEIPNKPEEK
+574 EPKPEIPNKPEEK

-608 NKVENADG
+608 NK
-616 YSVYTSTSKDGKY
+616 T
-629 TLNSSIKGN
+629 
-638 STASKVISGLN
+638 
-649 TNTTYYYKVRAY
+649 
-661 KMIDD
+661 
-666 KKTYGSYSSIVSV
+666 
-679 KPVLSN
+679 
-685 TVATAQ
+685 
-691 AVSYNSSKVNWSAV
+691 V

-758 EDKKE
+758 SDKKE

-850 VNGNVVYGPYSVVKS
+850 VNGKVVYGPYSAVKS
-865 QKIK
+865 KKIK